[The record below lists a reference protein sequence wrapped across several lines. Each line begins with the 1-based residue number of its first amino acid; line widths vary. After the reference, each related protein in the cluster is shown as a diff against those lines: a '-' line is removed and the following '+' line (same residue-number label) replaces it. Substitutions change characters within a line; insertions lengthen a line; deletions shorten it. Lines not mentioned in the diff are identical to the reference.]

1 MKWKIGNVEINNRV
15 VLAPMAGVCNSA
27 FRTIAKE
34 MGVGLIYAEMVS
46 DKAIFYNN
54 QKVAVHTRLYG
65 NKEWNINIMHFINTL
80 GRKPGALRGS
90 VAFEQ
95 TNSALKE
102 IYHKYFNNEARSFIE
117 LLDLIGTYDI
127 NVVTNIINSL
137 SQKSIPVNTE
147 NIKMIL
153 NRNNDT
159 TIAEANKSDMQNEI
173 EKNARRHLQMY
184 DEVIGITGLEGGVA
198 I

>member
-1 MKWKIGNVEINNRV
+1 
-15 VLAPMAGVCNSA
+15 
-27 FRTIAKE
+27 
-34 MGVGLIYAEMVS
+34 
-46 DKAIFYNN
+46 
-54 QKVAVHTRLYG
+54 
-65 NKEWNINIMHFINTL
+65 MHFINTL

-95 TNSALKE
+95 MNSALKE